1 MNRMLQAYLQ
11 EQAQRRPE
19 AAAVR
24 LMEER
29 LTYGVLDRL
38 SNQLASALR
47 DAGCRRG
54 DRVCILQEKSPRA
67 VLSILGAL
75 EADCIYVPV
84 DVHNPPARLLSIV
97 AQTMPAAILYDGVG
111 ARMFREIT
119 AELHASQP
127 VIGWIDAADVPPEL
141 AGASITLRDLESR
154 DGPPPDSRNQPDDIA
169 YILFTSG
176 STGVPK
182 GVTITH
188 ANVVQ
193 FVEWAKVHFGLG
205 PHDRLSGHSPLH
217 FDLSTFD
224 LFGSFAAG
232 AELHLVP
239 PDFNLLPPKLADFI
253 RRTALTQWFS
263 VPSVLSYM
271 AKWDVVRE
279 GDFPSLRRLLWCGEV
294 FPTSSLSYWMR
305 RLPHVTFTNL
315 YGPTEATIASSYYTV
330 RRVPKSEHAEIPI
343 GRPCPGEELH
353 VLDDSLSRVDPGD
366 VGELYIAGGGLSPG
380 YWQNEERTAA
390 AFIARPVTG
399 ERLYRTGDLARIS
412 DDGMVYFVGRADS
425 QVKSRG
431 YRIELGEIEAALASL
446 DYLTECAVVAVDST
460 GFEGKL
466 ICCAYAC
473 RQPSEVAPARIRK
486 DLQAKLPPY
495 MIPARWQE
503 FEHLPRNANGKIDRR
518 ELGDRFGRSE
528 VAAS

>member
-1 MNRMLQAYLQ
+1 MNQLLQRYLTR
-11 EQAQRRPE
+11 QAQHRPE

-29 LTYGVLDRL
+29 MTYGALEKL
-38 SNQLASALR
+38 SDQLASALH

-67 VLSILGAL
+67 VLSILGTL
-75 EADCIYVPV
+75 KADCIYVPV
-84 DVHNPPARLLSIV
+84 DVHNPPARLLSIL
-97 AQTMPAAILYDGVG
+97 AQTAPAAILCDVAGSKVLRQM
-111 ARMFREIT
+111 ATELRST
-119 AELHASQP
+119 AAI
-127 VIGWIDAADVPPEL
+127 IGWIDTADVAPEW
-141 AGASITLRDLESR
+141 AGAPITLRELERRS
-154 DGPPPDSRNQPDDIA
+154 GPPPDSHNQPDDIA

-188 ANVVQ
+188 ANVAQ
-193 FVEWAKVHFGLG
+193 FIEWAKTHFGLG

-239 PDFNLLPPKLADFI
+239 PEFNLLPPKLADFI

-263 VPSVLSYM
+263 VPSILSYM

-294 FPTSSLSYWMR
+294 FPTSSLAYWMR

-315 YGPTEATIASSYYTV
+315 YGPTEATIASSHYTV
-330 RRVPKSEHAEIPI
+330 NQIPESQDAEIPI

-353 VLDDSLSRVDPGD
+353 VLDDSLHRVDPGD
-366 VGELYIAGGGLSPG
+366 VGELYIGGAGLSPG
-380 YWQNEERTAA
+380 YWRNEERTAA
-390 AFIARPVTG
+390 AFISRPVSG
-399 ERLYRTGDLARIS
+399 ERLYRTGDLARV
-412 DDGMVYFVGRADS
+412 GNGGLVYFVGREDS

-431 YRIELGEIEAALASL
+431 YRIELGEIEAALVSL

-466 ICCAYAC
+466 ICCGYAC
-473 RQPSEVAPARIRK
+473 HEPGAVAPARIRK
-486 DLQAKLPPY
+486 DLQSRLPPY

-503 FEHLPRNANGKIDRR
+503 FEPLPRNANGKIDRR
-518 ELGDRFGRSE
+518 ELGERFGRSE